1 MPYVIALQSFD
12 HGQRRAKGARFLA
25 SDREAEKMRRKGL
38 VMIDAGLPQDSL
50 PIQPA
55 GAPSS
60 ASPAAQ
66 ASQQTTASESEP
78 GVKRRGRKPKN
89 AASS

>member
-38 VMIDAGLPQDSL
+38 VMIDASLPQDSH
-50 PIQPA
+50 PTKPA
-55 GAPSS
+55 GEPSS
-60 ASPAAQ
+60 ALQAGPASP
-66 ASQQTTASESEP
+66 QTTSPESEP
-78 GVKRRGRKPKN
+78 GAKRGRKKI
-89 AASS
+89 AEA

>member
-1 MPYVIALQSFD
+1 MRIRFVAPD
-12 HGQRRAKGARFLA
+12 PRAGMVAQ
-25 SDREAEKMRRKGL
+25 M
-38 VMIDAGLPQDSL
+38 DSL
-50 PIQPA
+50 RGHDLVNAGCAEQIDEQGMAIAPA
-55 GAPSS
+55 PKNPRSVVGELSS

>member
-50 PIQPA
+50 PSQPA

-60 ASPAAQ
+60 ASQAGQ
-66 ASQQTTASESEP
+66 ASPQTTLPESKP
-78 GVKRRGRKPKN
+78 GAKRGRKKT
-89 AASS
+89 AEA

>member
-38 VMIDAGLPQDSL
+38 VMIDASLPQDSH
-50 PIQPA
+50 PTQPA

-60 ASPAAQ
+60 ASQAGPALP
-66 ASQQTTASESEP
+66 QTTLPESKP
-78 GVKRRGRKPKN
+78 GAKRGRKKI
-89 AASS
+89 AEA